1 MSRRQTGITI
11 YPDREGFVWREWAV
25 PVTLAATV
33 VTIVIAR
40 AVLTPAPIVLN
51 APIAAPGTAARPV
64 QQVAVLANSSP
75 QPSLPIA
82 EPVTA
87 PGVQVVIR
95 SEGTTWVEASPD
107 GAEQRRYELG
117 PGENLV
123 LAARERISLSLGD
136 AGLIR
141 LKVNDRELGFIGDKG
156 EEKNGLSFAVFR
168 TPPAAAPPAVV
179 GD

>member
-1 MSRRQTGITI
+1 MSRRPTGVVI
-11 YPDREGFVWREWAV
+11 YPEKEEFVWREWAV
-25 PVTLAATV
+25 PVTLAAIV
-33 VTIVIAR
+33 VSIVVAR
-40 AVLTPAPIVLN
+40 AALTPAPVVLN
-51 APIAAPGTAARPV
+51 APAAAPVVVARPV
-64 QQVAVLANSSP
+64 QQVAVLAP
-75 QPSLPIA
+75 PPPPSLPVT

-87 PGVQVVIR
+87 PGVQVTLR

-156 EEKNGLSFAVFR
+156 EEKTGLSFAVFR
-168 TPPAAAPPAVV
+168 TPPAAAPPAVA